1 MLTVLGNLAIV
12 TLTGLDPH
20 PHSPMYF
27 FLCNFS
33 LMEVLL
39 VTSTV
44 APKMLANLLS
54 PHRTMALAKY
64 LTHSLF
70 SFSLGSTHF
79 LLLTVMAFD
88 RSVAI
93 CRRLHYQTI
102 MNRPVCVKLV
112 VVCWVVGFLSII
124 SLTL

>member
-1 MLTVLGNLAIV
+1 MI
-12 TLTGLDPH
+12 
-20 PHSPMYF
+20 Y
-27 FLCNFS
+27 
-33 LMEVLL
+33 
-39 VTSTV
+39 
-44 APKMLANLLS
+44 
-54 PHRTMALAKY
+54 
-64 LTHSLF
+64 SLF

-93 CRRLHYQTI
+93 CRHLHYQTI